1 MECEPYADLISP
13 LSATVRKRRAE
24 AFRHVHHFMSC
35 CIILSFRCFPMFKFE
50 MVYVVLPR
58 ICVGCDV
65 YMGDVMFVFIYIYAT
80 RAMPFVCEGQGLFI
94 RLQLDVSNS
103 CL

>member
-1 MECEPYADLISP
+1 
-13 LSATVRKRRAE
+13 
-24 AFRHVHHFMSC
+24 
-35 CIILSFRCFPMFKFE
+35 MFKFE

-65 YMGDVMFVFIYIYAT
+65 YMGDVMFVFIYIYIYIYAT

-94 RLQLDVSNS
+94 RLQLDLSNS

>member
-13 LSATVRKRRAE
+13 LSATVKKRRAE

-65 YMGDVMFVFIYIYAT
+65 YMGDVMFVFIYICDPCYA
-80 RAMPFVCEGQGLFI
+80 VCL
-94 RLQLDVSNS
+94 
-103 CL
+103 

>member
-1 MECEPYADLISP
+1 
-13 LSATVRKRRAE
+13 
-24 AFRHVHHFMSC
+24 
-35 CIILSFRCFPMFKFE
+35 MFKFE

-94 RLQLDVSNS
+94 IRNVLRATTACSFSTLQLLKVLRS
-103 CL
+103 

>member
-1 MECEPYADLISP
+1 
-13 LSATVRKRRAE
+13 
-24 AFRHVHHFMSC
+24 
-35 CIILSFRCFPMFKFE
+35 MFKFE

-65 YMGDVMFVFIYIYAT
+65 YMGVMFVFIYIYAT

-94 RLQLDVSNS
+94 RLQLDLSNS